1 MSPPLERL
9 ELVMEPGEGPL
20 LAQVKQALAEQ
31 VGANGE
37 ALRWAIT
44 GLASPAGAT
53 GRPRLSIEAVVLR
66 LPL

>member
-20 LAQVKQALAEQ
+20 LAQVKQALAER

-44 GLASPAGAT
+44 GLASPASVT

-66 LPL
+66 MPL